1 MDEPMDLNLIFKL
14 WKKLTSNAL
23 LGANEL
29 IGTIGVPLGD
39 YFFGI
44 YGIFSKKSSK
54 KKIKNLFK
62 KFCII
67 LLRFM
72 LKICHKYVIF
82 KILQVL
88 LHYF

>member
-1 MDEPMDLNLIFKL
+1 MDFNLISKL

-29 IGTIGVPLGD
+29 IGAIGAPLGD
-39 YFFGI
+39 YFLGNI
-44 YGIFSKKSSK
+44 HGIFSKKFSK
-54 KKIKNLFK
+54 KKIKNLLK
-62 KFCII
+62 TFCII
-67 LLRFM
+67 LLRIM

-82 KILQVL
+82 KVLQVL